1 MKDFSFTAQEAQEGK
16 RVDFVLA
23 ETYPKFSRARWREQI
38 QSGRIKVDSRA
49 VKASEKLKN
58 GSLINGEFPTISNQN
73 LLISPDSVPEIIYKD
88 KDVLVINKPTGLV
101 VYTTTNNPQPSVAGA
116 FKSLINDSDP
126 VRPGIV
132 HRLDKDTSGVM
143 ILARNDH
150 AKEFLLSAF
159 KQRRIEKHY
168 TALVV
173 GRPNNDRARLELPI
187 KRGIKNPQKMSIH
200 SSGKSAISEYQLIKE
215 YNGYSLLD
223 VSILTG
229 RTHQIRVQFAHIGH
243 PIAGDKQYGNK
254 KADSLF
260 TRQFLHASSISLEL
274 PSRKPKVFKANLPA
288 DLENILTKLS

>member
-1 MKDFSFTAQEAQEGK
+1 MKNFSFTAQEAQEGK

-23 ETYPKFSRARWREQI
+23 EVYPKFSRARWREQI
-38 QSGRIKVDSRA
+38 QSGSVKVDERV

-58 GSLINGEFPTISNQN
+58 GSLIYGELPTINALS
-73 LLISPDSVPEIIYKD
+73 LLISPDVVPKIIYKD
-88 KDVLVINKPTGLV
+88 EDVLVINKPAGLV
-101 VYTTTNNPQPSVAGA
+101 VYTTANNPQSSVAGA
-116 FKSLINDSDP
+116 FKDLINDNDP

-159 KQRRIEKHY
+159 KQRRVKKHY

-173 GRPNNDRARLELPI
+173 GRPNSDSARLELPI

-243 PIAGDKQYGNK
+243 PVAGDKQYGNK
-254 KADSLF
+254 KVDSLF

-274 PSRKPKVFKANLPA
+274 PSKTLKVFRASLPTE
-288 DLENILTKLS
+288 LKNILTKLS